1 MLIRGEHETL
11 NRLALNESI
20 HNLRD
25 VRDRD
30 AFVKEVIGF
39 DQDRHAGCALIE
51 TARCAHARLQLCQP
65 ARGNLLFQRSVHF
78 FRVLGRAA
86 SFRVVLGP
94 TIDADKEIAL
104 ALQSG
109 ETRIRRAGRQRPKT
123 SREIRSKRLFEFAH
137 SVNKRIVRRTE
148 AERLAD
154 RRKKE
159 APRPPGN

>member
-1 MLIRGEHETL
+1 MLIPGEHETF

-39 DQDRHAGCALIE
+39 DQDRHAGSALIE
-51 TARCAHARLQLCQP
+51 TARCAHARLLLCES
-65 ARGNLLFQRSVHF
+65 ARGNLSFQCSIHF

-86 SFRVVLGP
+86 SFRVIVGP
-94 TIDADKEIAL
+94 TIDADKEITF

-109 ETRIRRAGRQRPKT
+109 ESRIRRAERQRP
-123 SREIRSKRLFEFAH
+123 
-137 SVNKRIVRRTE
+137 N
-148 AERLAD
+148 
-154 RRKKE
+154 
-159 APRPPGN
+159 

>member
-1 MLIRGEHETL
+1 MSLIPSSSIVLIRGNHEPL

-39 DQDRHAGCALIE
+39 DQDRHAGYALIE

-65 ARGNLLFQRSVHF
+65 ARGNLHFQRSVHF

-123 SREIRSKRLFEFAH
+123 SRGIRSRRLCSNSE
-137 SVNKRIVRRTE
+137 
-148 AERLAD
+148 D
-154 RRKKE
+154 C
-159 APRPPGN
+159 